1 MRETA
6 KRSET
11 SNLEATGSTPVGRA
25 KNTAEMRHSEALQ
38 TNALQTPLGTLQ
50 KQMAQSGTKLAQNRA
65 QSVPEV
71 FPTTIIAELTRA
83 RCVFQARAIEAI
95 LKGESK

>member
-1 MRETA
+1 
-6 KRSET
+6 
-11 SNLEATGSTPVGRA
+11 
-25 KNTAEMRHSEALQ
+25 MRHSEALQ